1 MRFRPSLTTPDR
13 SPGEKAARQAEDTE
27 MSSPA
32 SMHDTQRGAKDIF
45 VAEVIAPTSERAVL
59 VGGEPGYAA

>member
-1 MRFRPSLTTPDR
+1 
-13 SPGEKAARQAEDTE
+13 

-32 SMHDTQRGAKDIF
+32 SIHDTQRGAKDIF